1 MNRDVVSLFAAV
13 ALIVLT
19 FGLLRIWQRR
29 KPAPSAELVRKAAH
43 MLSGA
48 IAAAFPWLFQSMW
61 PGVALCSVAFF
72 AMLTMRFIPVLRQ
85 TYGRVTGSVDR
96 QTWGELYFPAA
107 VACVWV
113 LSERDPILFVVPVLL
128 LTFGDAAAALVGVAF
143 GRHTFRTTEGQKSVE
158 GSLAFLAVGTAA
170 TFVALSILTPG
181 MDIVK
186 VALIATLLAC
196 LLMIFEAVAWRGMDN
211 ILLPVLAFVLLRIY
225 LKLDAAELGVRLAA
239 LSLIV
244 VLLVSIRGRRTMTGE
259 GLLAASLVLYSTWAL
274 GGWEWF
280 ALPAI
285 IVLAAPWLPR
295 DPNVPNISIH
305 GVFPVVALSVAG
317 VTLLIS
323 HVLTGANLWPPYV
336 ATFTAS
342 LSVVACIQLHARL
355 DQMPTAGVLLTSI
368 AAGVVLVAVPGAIIA
383 GASLEGALKLLV
395 ASIASTSV
403 ACCAFIPA
411 VYRFAGDTRLWL
423 MRGAAVSIGSA
434 CATALDMIL
443 KTSP

>member
-1 MNRDVVSLFAAV
+1 MNRDVVSLLVAV

-19 FGLLRIWQRR
+19 FGLLRLWQQR
-29 KPAPSAELVRKAAH
+29 KPGHSAELVRKAAH

-48 IAAAFPWLFQSMW
+48 IAAAFPWLFQSTW
-61 PGVALCSVAFF
+61 PGVALCSIALL
-72 AMLTMRFIPVLRQ
+72 AMLAMRVVPVLRQ

-96 QTWGELYFPAA
+96 HTWGEFYFPAA

-143 GRHTFRTTEGQKSVE
+143 GRHKFRTSEGQKSVE
-158 GSLAFLAVGTAA
+158 GSVAFLAVGTAA
-170 TFVALSILTPG
+170 TFVALSILAPDI
-181 MDIVK
+181 DIVK

-225 LKLDAAELGVRLAA
+225 LKLDAAELGVRLAV
-239 LSLIV
+239 LSVIV
-244 VLLVSIRGRRTMTGE
+244 VLLISIRGRRTMTGE

-285 IVLAAPWLPR
+285 IVLATPWLPR

-317 VTLLIS
+317 VTLLIT
-323 HVLTGANLWPPYV
+323 HVLTGANFWPPYV

-355 DQMPTAGVLLTSI
+355 DRVPTVGVLTTGVG
-368 AAGVVLVAVPGAIIA
+368 AGVVLVAVPGAIIV
-383 GASLEGALKLLV
+383 GTSLQGALNLLV
-395 ASIASTSV
+395 ISLASTSV

-411 VYRFAGDTRLWL
+411 FYRIAGETRLWL
-423 MRGAAVSIGSA
+423 MRGVAVSIGSA
-434 CATALDMIL
+434 CATTLDMIL
-443 KTSP
+443 TTSP